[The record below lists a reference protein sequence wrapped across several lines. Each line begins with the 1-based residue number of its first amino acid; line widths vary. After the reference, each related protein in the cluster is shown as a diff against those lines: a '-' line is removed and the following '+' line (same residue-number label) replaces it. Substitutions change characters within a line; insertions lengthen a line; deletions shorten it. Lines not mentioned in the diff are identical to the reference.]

1 MLKDSKVSAIAPAA
15 DLERARRF
23 YADSLGL
30 TPAEETPG
38 GLTYHL
44 GGGSELFLYATEY
57 AGQAGHTV
65 AAFRV
70 RDIAAEVE
78 GLESR
83 GVQFETYDMP
93 DVTWD
98 GVVASNPEM
107 GKVAWFKDSE
117 GNILAL
123 DEAPISE

>member
-30 TPAEETPG
+30 TPSEETPG

-44 GGGSELFLYATEY
+44 GGGTELFLYATEY

-70 RDIAAEVE
+70 ANIAAEVE
-78 GLESR
+78 ELR
-83 GVQFETYDMP
+83 ACGVTFETYDLP

-98 GVVASNPEM
+98 GDIASNPEM
-107 GKVAWFKDSE
+107 GKVAWFRDSE
-117 GNILAL
+117 DNILAL
-123 DEAPISE
+123 DEAPTTE

>member
-15 DLERARRF
+15 DLARARSF
-23 YADSLGL
+23 YADALGL
-30 TPAEETPG
+30 TPSEETPG

-44 GGGSELFLYATEY
+44 GGGTELFLYQTEY

-70 RDIAAEVE
+70 GNIEQEVE
-78 GLESR
+78 QLQSR
-83 GVQFETYDMP
+83 GVRFETYEMP
-93 DVTWD
+93 DADWN

-123 DEAPISE
+123 DEAPTSE

>member
-44 GGGSELFLYATEY
+44 GGGSELFLYPTEY

-70 RDIAAEVE
+70 ADIAAEVE
-78 GLESR
+78 ALQSR

-93 DVTWD
+93 DVTWE
-98 GVVASNPEM
+98 GSVASNPEM

-123 DEAPISE
+123 DEAPTSE

>member
-15 DLERARRF
+15 DLDRARRF

-30 TPAEETPG
+30 TPTEESPG
-38 GLTYHL
+38 GLTFHL
-44 GGGSELFLYATEY
+44 AGGSELFLYPTTY

-70 RDIAAEVE
+70 SDIGAEVAA
-78 GLESR
+78 LQSR
-83 GVQFETYDMP
+83 GVQFETYEMP
-93 DVTWD
+93 EVTWD
-98 GVVASNPEM
+98 GVIASNPAM

-117 GNILAL
+117 GNILAV

>member
-30 TPAEETPG
+30 TPSEEAPG
-38 GLTYHL
+38 RLTYHL
-44 GGGSELFLYATEY
+44 GGGTELFLYATEY

-70 RDIAAEVE
+70 GDIGAEVAA
-78 GLESR
+78 LESR
-83 GVQFETYDMP
+83 GVRFETYDMP
-93 DVTWD
+93 DVTWE
-98 GVVASNPEM
+98 GVIASNPEM

-123 DEAPISE
+123 DEAPTSE

>member
-23 YADSLGL
+23 YAEELGL
-30 TPAEETPG
+30 MPAEETPA
-38 GLTYHL
+38 GLTFHL
-44 GGGSELFLYATEY
+44 GGGTELFLYPTEY

-70 RDIAAEVE
+70 SDIGAEVAA
-78 GLESR
+78 LQAR
-83 GVQFETYDMP
+83 GVQFETYDLP
-93 DVTWD
+93 EVTWD
-98 GVVASNPEM
+98 GVVASHPAM

-117 GNILAL
+117 GNTLAV
-123 DEAPISE
+123 DEAPTSI

>member
-44 GGGSELFLYATEY
+44 GGGTELFLYATEY
-57 AGQAGHTV
+57 AGQAGHTI

-70 RDIAAEVE
+70 SDIEAEVQA
-78 GLESR
+78 LESR
-83 GVQFETYDMP
+83 GVRFETYDMP

-98 GVVASNPEM
+98 GAVASNSEM

-123 DEAPISE
+123 DEAPTSE

>member
-1 MLKDSKVSAIAPAA
+1 MLKDSRVSAIAPAS

-44 GGGSELFLYATEY
+44 GGGTELFLYQTEY
-57 AGQAGHTV
+57 AGQAGHTI

-70 RDIAAEVE
+70 SDIEAEVDA
-78 GLESR
+78 LRTR
-83 GVQFETYDMP
+83 GVRFETYDLP

-98 GVVASNPEM
+98 GDIAANPLM
-107 GKVAWFKDSE
+107 GKTAWFRDSE
-117 GNILAL
+117 GNIFAL
-123 DEAPISE
+123 DEAPVTD

>member
-1 MLKDSKVSAIAPAA
+1 MLKDCKVSAIVPAA
-15 DLERARRF
+15 DLARARAF
-23 YADSLGL
+23 YADALGL

-38 GLTYHL
+38 GLTYHV
-44 GGGSELFLYATEY
+44 GGGTELFLYETEFS
-57 AGQAGHTV
+57 GQAGHTV

-70 RDIAAEVE
+70 SDIGAEVE
-78 GLESR
+78 ALQSR

-93 DVTWD
+93 DVTWE
-98 GVVASNPEM
+98 GVVGANPEM

-123 DEAPISE
+123 DEAPTSE